1 MNDFIGLF
9 TVIKLFL
16 KYRFV
21 TSFILFVAPLKQRGD
36 IILLEEVNF
45 TRNLSLWPSR
55 KLFFVETPV
64 FKVCISFNLWVVSY
78 EYSCFV

>member
-1 MNDFIGLF
+1 MLIMNDFIGLF

-55 KLFFVETPV
+55 KLFF
-64 FKVCISFNLWVVSY
+64 C
-78 EYSCFV
+78 